1 MVVMPRGEG
10 GADKSTPVMR
20 LVGED
25 GTSYGVTY
33 DELKRGVSLGR
44 GSVADK
50 VFSNETVSRKH
61 VIIFRRHGRAFVED
75 CGSSGGTI
83 LNGVKL
89 EPNKPVLITR
99 KTSDLKLANYTVRVS
114 IVMDQN

>member
-1 MVVMPRGEG
+1 M
-10 GADKSTPVMR
+10 
-20 LVGED
+20 GED

-61 VIIFRRHGRAFVED
+61 VIIFR
-75 CGSSGGTI
+75 
-83 LNGVKL
+83 KL
-89 EPNKPVLITR
+89 HC
-99 KTSDLKLANYTVRVS
+99 VRVS